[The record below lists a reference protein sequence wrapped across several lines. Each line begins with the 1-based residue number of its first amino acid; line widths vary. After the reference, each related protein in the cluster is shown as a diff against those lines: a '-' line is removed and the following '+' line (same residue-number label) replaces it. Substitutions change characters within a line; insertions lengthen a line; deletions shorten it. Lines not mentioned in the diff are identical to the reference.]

1 MGWLVGGASNTG
13 GESLKQFFT
22 APELADLS
30 SQIDPSMASPLEYY
44 PLPRGSVGERFPV
57 SDPEKQPVV
66 APRPEADSEFLH
78 GAVLMFAASENRA
91 RSQMLES
98 RCSCCTCVL

>member
-22 APELADLS
+22 ASELADLS
-30 SQIDPSMASPLEYY
+30 NQIDPSVVSPLEYY
-44 PLPRGSVGERFPV
+44 PLPKGSVGERFPV

-78 GAVLMFAASENRA
+78 GAMTILIAFESWA
-91 RSQMLES
+91 RDP
-98 RCSCCTCVL
+98 SCWR